1 MTNGFLRNIG
11 EIYTIEQWSALP
23 DKPAAAASIF
33 ILSDEAS
40 ILMCA
45 WRTSVVV
52 EEDVQRPL
60 LSVAEPRGAPSRTG
74 RTTIAL
80 LSDYSV
86 L

>member
-1 MTNGFLRNIG
+1 MTQSGLGAGGLAGLGGGGVDRKDG
-11 EIYTIEQWSALP
+11 
-23 DKPAAAASIF
+23 AAAASIF

-52 EEDVQRPL
+52 VEEEVQRPL